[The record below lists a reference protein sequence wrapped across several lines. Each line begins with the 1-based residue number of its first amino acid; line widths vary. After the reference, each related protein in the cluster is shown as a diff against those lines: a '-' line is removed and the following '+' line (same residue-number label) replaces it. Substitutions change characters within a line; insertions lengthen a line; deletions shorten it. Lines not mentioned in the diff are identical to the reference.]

1 MNKEQH
7 EKWLRKHGVHPDQLK
22 GRKKYSNKPKDFGVA
37 KDYYGN
43 LSNTIAPPVL
53 VNSIWEQVRLHPES
67 DAVMQAIN
75 EKRSRVGPAYNKG
88 GLQLLPKKE
97 IIYSGKK

>member
-1 MNKEQH
+1 MNKFQH
-7 EKWLRKHGVHPDQLK
+7 EKWLRKHGVHPDQIK
-22 GRKKYSNKPKDFGVA
+22 GRKKYSNKPKDFDVA
-37 KDYYGN
+37 KEYYGN
-43 LSNTIAPPVL
+43 LANTIAPPVL

-75 EKRSRVGPAYNKG
+75 EKRSRVGTAYNKG

-97 IIYSGKK
+97 IIFSGKK